1 MNPAV
6 FSPAAAS
13 RWRCMIGRR
22 TSAWIDDMYTSPLCC
37 VYLSSSATAFLL
49 KFVLL
54 DRSRPGLRLILSAP
68 GPSAS
73 CAEQCLSVCVGNEFL
88 ILRPDSGRRQH
99 DRYRS
104 LSKIH
109 RTI

>member
-6 FSPAAAS
+6 FNPAATS

-22 TSAWIDDMYTSPLCC
+22 TSAWIEDMYTSPLCC

-54 DRSRPGLRLILSAP
+54 DRSRSGLRLILSAP
-68 GPSAS
+68 GAYAA
-73 CAEQCLSVCVGNEFL
+73 CAEHCLSVCVCNEFL
-88 ILRPDSGRRQH
+88 ILCPEFGRRQH
-99 DRYRS
+99 NLYR
-104 LSKIH
+104 
-109 RTI
+109 